1 MFGDTF
7 KLKRLANE
15 LETVREE
22 VRALKRQLEDVED
35 TLTRRVQKLMQRAKR
50 EPDGDGGNDGRVETE
65 AERINRQILERRRNR
80 VLPHGAG

>member
-22 VRALKRQLEDVED
+22 VRALRRQLEDVED

-50 EPDGDGGNDGRVETE
+50 EPEENGGREETE

-80 VLPHGAG
+80 VLPHGTG